1 MDKENLSELE
11 LRQSFL
17 EFYHRT
23 RKSATEHP
31 EFKLGQ
37 NNYHLLSENGK
48 EASRAFNFMIK
59 VYDLITDLERTHT
72 FIKRFPSKDYY
83 EKNDIDQLD
92 FIKYHYEVFIHKT
105 HTLLEVKKLWLNDF
119 YEIGL
124 KEKDCNWN
132 NLKTFNKIQNSTAK
146 IIIEN
151 YYKSFEHIIKF
162 RHLNTHRAFYRDE
175 KNDDLKS
182 DLMIY
187 NGFKKYGIEVG
198 EDYRKIRPKL
208 IVDYQIKEYR
218 KEKLEYIKNGIE
230 IAKIY
235 AEQFITI
242 IQTELFDKLIKN
254 KNCVEQRV

>member
-1 MDKENLSELE
+1 MAEKNLSELE

-17 EFYHRT
+17 EFYQRT

-37 NNYHLLSENGK
+37 NNYHLLSKSGK
-48 EASRAFNFMIK
+48 EASRAFIFMTKI
-59 VYDLITDLERTHT
+59 YDLITDLERTHT
-72 FIKRFPSKDYY
+72 FIKRFPLKEYY

-92 FIKYHYEVFIHKT
+92 FIKYHYEVFIHKI

-132 NLKTFNKIQNSTAK
+132 NLKKYNKIQNSIAK
-146 IIIEN
+146 IIVDN
-151 YYKSFEHIIKF
+151 YYESFEHIIKF
-162 RHLNTHRAFYRDE
+162 RHLNTHRAFYKDT

-182 DLMIY
+182 DLKIY
-187 NGFKKYGIEVG
+187 NGFKKFGIDVG
-198 EDYRKIRPKL
+198 EDYRKMRPKF

-218 KEKLEYIKNGIE
+218 KEKLEYIKKGTE
-230 IAKIY
+230 IAKTY
-235 AEQFITI
+235 SEQFITI
-242 IQTELFDKLIKN
+242 MQTELFYKLMN
-254 KNCVEQRV
+254 KNCVEHR

>member
-1 MDKENLSELE
+1 MAKENISELE
-11 LRQSFL
+11 LRKSFL
-17 EFYHRT
+17 EFYEKT
-23 RKSATEHP
+23 RKTATEHP

-37 NNYHLLSENGK
+37 NNYHLLSKKGK
-48 EASRAFNFMIK
+48 EASRVFNFMTKI
-59 VYDLITDLERTHT
+59 YGLITDLERTHT
-72 FIKRFPSKDYY
+72 FIRRFPLKDYY
-83 EKNDIDQLD
+83 EENDIDQLD
-92 FIKYHYEVFIHKT
+92 FIKYHYEVFIHKV

-132 NLKTFNKIQNSTAK
+132 NLKTYNKIQKSPAK
-146 IIIEN
+146 TIIDSYYESFKHIIE
-151 YYKSFEHIIKF
+151 F
-162 RHLNTHRAFYRDE
+162 RHLNTHRAFFKDS

-182 DLMIY
+182 DLFIY

-198 EDYRKIRPKL
+198 EEYRRLRPKF

-230 IAKIY
+230 VAKTY
-235 AEQFITI
+235 SEYFITI
-242 IQTELFDKLIKN
+242 ILTELFHKLMN